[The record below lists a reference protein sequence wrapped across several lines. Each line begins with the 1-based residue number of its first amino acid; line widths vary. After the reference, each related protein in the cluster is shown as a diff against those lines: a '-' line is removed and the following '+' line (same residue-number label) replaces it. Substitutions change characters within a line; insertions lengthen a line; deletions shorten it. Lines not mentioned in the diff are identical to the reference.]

1 MLELEDEP
9 EVAQEQ
15 KKIKASRVS
24 RGDAPVEQAELVG
37 AADHKEPAETGNSA
51 EPLPQQFGPAETNTQ
66 IPSRAARLESKD
78 DAETGKGVRPLYKRP
93 MVLAA
98 ASIVL
103 LIAAVIVVHYWRYAS
118 SHESTDDAF
127 IDGHIIQI
135 SPKASGYVAKVYV
148 DDNRQVKAGDLLV
161 ELDARDYE
169 ARLQQAKAAL
179 QAGLAREKE
188 SQTNISL
195 TRATGAAN
203 IQQAAATVRQA
214 HSAVES
220 SRAGAASTQ
229 SRANQAASAVS
240 TAQANLEQARA
251 QVLAAQA
258 EATRANADVD
268 RYQVLFAKDEVSK
281 QQLDVAVAAAH
292 TASAQ
297 LDSARQKVI
306 ATQAQVNEA
315 RSSEGAAVET
325 ARQSQTQIIGAQ
337 AGVGEALGRLA
348 QANTAPQRVA
358 VSQAQS
364 QTAGANTAQ
373 LQAEVEQ
380 AELQLSYTKIYAPEA
395 GRVTTKSV
403 EAGALVQIGQ
413 PLLAI
418 VPSHVWVT
426 ANFKENQIGRMVVG
440 QAVDISVDAYPD
452 KTFKGHV
459 DSLQAGTG
467 AQFSLIPP
475 ENATGN
481 YVKVVQR
488 VPVKIVFD
496 EQPDPKHILAPG
508 MSVVPE
514 VKVK

>member
-9 EVAQEQ
+9 VVAQER
-15 KKIKASRVS
+15 KKIEVSRLS
-24 RGDAPVEQAELVG
+24 RGDAQVEQGDLAG
-37 AADHKEPAETGNSA
+37 AAVPEEPAQTANSA

-66 IPSRAARLESKD
+66 IPSRAAPLESKD
-78 DAETGKGVRPLYKRP
+78 DAETGRGARPFYKRRAVL
-93 MVLAA
+93 VLA
-98 ASIVL
+98 SIAL
-103 LIAAVIVVHYWRYAS
+103 LIGVVIGVHYWLYARA
-118 SHESTDDAF
+118 HESTDDAF

-148 DDNRQVKAGDLLV
+148 DDNQQVKAGDLIV

-179 QAGLAREKE
+179 QAGLAKQNEA
-188 SQTNISL
+188 QTNVSL
-195 TRATGAAN
+195 TRAAGAASV
-203 IQQAAATVRQA
+203 QQAAATVRQA
-214 HSAVES
+214 RSGVES
-220 SRAGAASTQ
+220 TRAGAASSQ
-229 SRANQAASAVS
+229 SRASQAASAVQ

-251 QVLAAQA
+251 QVLAAEA

-268 RYQVLFAKDEVSK
+268 RYQALFAKDEVSK
-281 QQLDVAVAAAH
+281 QQLDLAVAAAH

-297 LDSARQKVI
+297 LDSARQKVV

-348 QANTAPQRVA
+348 QANTAPQQVA

-380 AELQLSYTKIYAPEA
+380 AELELSYTKIYAPEA

-418 VPSHVWVT
+418 VPGEVWVT
-426 ANFKENQIGRMVVG
+426 ANFKENQIGRMIAG
-440 QAVDISVDAYPD
+440 QPVEISVDAYPD

-459 DSLQAGTG
+459 DSIQAGTG
-467 AQFSLIPP
+467 AQFSLIPA